1 MAPPR
6 EAQSISDLQ
15 ELNNT
20 AFQRQSKESSTSSN
34 DTTDEEIVDL
44 VQKAPVVTL
53 RNKIGTQVGT
63 DANFNTIK
71 PKRWSDYR
79 ASWNQSFAPNQLP
92 EAEVSR
98 TNLYVFK
105 DILERHMITNRVFQ
119 RSCQR

>member
-71 PKRWSDYR
+71 PKRWSR
-79 ASWNQSFAPNQLP
+79 NAENSGSLRSFSKSFTTLNERIKIFYFYLR
-92 EAEVSR
+92 VSR
-98 TNLYVFK
+98 AQK
-105 DILERHMITNRVFQ
+105 WRD
-119 RSCQR
+119 